1 MKALLL
7 VLFCCISGFTA
18 VEANS
23 NIYWQPTDKTEY
35 YRILKA
41 GSLAEINNEL
51 AIIES
56 SSLKN
61 KDAYAGALLMK
72 KAGQLKTPREKLSN
86 FKKGAKL
93 LEAKIEADPSNTEY
107 RFLRLIIQEH
117 APKITKYNNEII
129 EDASFIK
136 KNYRQLDPEV
146 LQALKDYIQ
155 DSKILKPQDFQS

>member
-1 MKALLL
+1 L
-7 VLFCCISGFTA
+7 VLFCCTTGFTA

-23 NIYWQPTDKTEY
+23 NIYRQPTDKTEY

-61 KDAYAGALLMK
+61 KDAYTGALLMK
-72 KAGQLKTPREKLSN
+72 KAGLLKTPREKLSS

-93 LEAKIEADPSNTEY
+93 LEAKIQAEPTNTEF
-107 RFLRLIIQEH
+107 RFLRLMIQEH
-117 APKITKYNNEII
+117 APKITKYNKDITN
-129 EDASFIK
+129 DASFIK
-136 KNYRQLDPEV
+136 KNYRELAPEA
-146 LQALKDYIQ
+146 LQALKDYSQ
-155 DSKILKPQDFQS
+155 ASKILQPQDFQL